1 MTKRRG
7 IFGGYFNAIDLSSS
21 LTVTLVDCM
30 KKIALLLLLA
40 VTAAAAGLSQFTPWL
55 ENRLEAAL
63 EAKGLENAE
72 VSVSHL
78 GFNGAA
84 VERIQV
90 GDESP
95 LILKDIVINYS
106 LAGLRSGKLDAITLK
121 DVSLEARREND
132 RWTIA
137 GLESLQSG
145 PATKDGTFGFIPA
158 GPGQLD
164 RIPFDALR
172 LEDSSI
178 RVVSGP
184 WQLSAPLALALKKT
198 PSPEL
203 RYEADT
209 LELTRGDLAVSA
221 QAATFSAA
229 LQEDGQW
236 RGEWAL
242 DNIRVT
248 GAPLPLPPLQAG
260 GTLRADPGHISIEG
274 TVKSGDG
281 LWHARFAL
289 DLPAEKSAMPLLRI
303 VKAGMPWKEGRLA
316 AENVAVQLKGD
327 KPVKLALEVSNVSI
341 AELMGAL
348 TGDRVSATGAISGT
362 LPVLVKRIGE
372 IQLLQGELKAG
383 GPGSITMP
391 PDVIPGDNEQVA
403 LVRQILENLQ
413 YTSLSITTSVGEDG
427 ETGVLMTLEGNNPK
441 VYDGR
446 PVKLNVNL
454 TGDVLEFIQ
463 QNILLLTSPETL
475 LKPGR
480 SYNEE
485 D

>member
-1 MTKRRG
+1 
-7 IFGGYFNAIDLSSS
+7 
-21 LTVTLVDCM
+21 
-30 KKIALLLLLA
+30 
-40 VTAAAAGLSQFTPWL
+40 
-55 ENRLEAAL
+55 
-63 EAKGLENAE
+63 
-72 VSVSHL
+72 
-78 GFNGAA
+78 
-84 VERIQV
+84 
-90 GDESP
+90 
-95 LILKDIVINYS
+95 
-106 LAGLRSGKLDAITLK
+106 
-121 DVSLEARREND
+121 
-132 RWTIA
+132 
-137 GLESLQSG
+137 
-145 PATKDGTFGFIPA
+145 
-158 GPGQLD
+158 
-164 RIPFDALR
+164 
-172 LEDSSI
+172 
-178 RVVSGP
+178 
-184 WQLSAPLALALKKT
+184 
-198 PSPEL
+198 
-203 RYEADT
+203 
-209 LELTRGDLAVSA
+209 
-221 QAATFSAA
+221 
-229 LQEDGQW
+229 
-236 RGEWAL
+236 
-242 DNIRVT
+242 
-248 GAPLPLPPLQAG
+248 
-260 GTLRADPGHISIEG
+260 
-274 TVKSGDG
+274 
-281 LWHARFAL
+281 
-289 DLPAEKSAMPLLRI
+289 MPLLRI